1 MNSLYKRLVSIG
13 MISFTALLGWVYCII
28 EFRNKPIYVIC
39 VSVALIIS
47 VYVLLRSLISI
58 RQRKDKKL
66 KKDINEAVAKLV
78 ADFYEAQAQT
88 EQPDNSLEVER
99 ICKALYV
106 QLRKVNTTL
115 NNDLITKEILN
126 NATKVN
132 IKYSHADSNKLL
144 AAISDLSESL
154 KLAPE
159 PQVIIKEVP
168 VAAPQPVQTMPVQ
181 AVTSEPA
188 VVEPAPKP
196 VDMTKSESASEF
208 TQEPVAKSVSETV
221 IETSPESVSEPA
233 AETASAPAPADDGGV
248 LSQADLD
255 ALLASMNSAPEP
267 EPEPEPVPTPAPAPA
282 DDSGVL
288 SQADLDALLAS
299 MNSAPVPE
307 PVPEPVPTPA
317 PAPADDGGV
326 LSQEDLDALLA
337 SMNSAP
343 EPVAKDKSEN
353 DTNTD
358 KEMPHNVG
366 ASSAEAQSFFDEFE
380 SKHDTAKNKP
390 AELPTP
396 ELPTPEPA
404 SASVSAPADDG
415 GVLSQAELDAL
426 LASMTAAPNPV
437 AEPEPEPE
445 PVSNVLEFPTPA
457 PNPTPVT
464 DDPNKVLSPE
474 EIAALFNSMK

>member
-255 ALLASMNSAPEP
+255 ALLASMNSAP
-267 EPEPEPVPTPAPAPA
+267 
-282 DDSGVL
+282 
-288 SQADLDALLAS
+288 
-299 MNSAPVPE
+299 VPE

>member
-267 EPEPEPVPTPAPAPA
+267 EPEPEPVPTP
-282 DDSGVL
+282 
-288 SQADLDALLAS
+288 
-299 MNSAPVPE
+299 
-307 PVPEPVPTPA
+307 VPTPA

-396 ELPTPEPA
+396 EPA

-457 PNPTPVT
+457 PNPTPVS

>member
-88 EQPDNSLEVER
+88 EQPDNSPEVER

-132 IKYSHADSNKLL
+132 IKYSHADSSKLL

-233 AETASAPAPADDGGV
+233 AETASV
-248 LSQADLD
+248 
-255 ALLASMNSAPEP
+255 
-267 EPEPEPVPTPAPAPA
+267 
-282 DDSGVL
+282 
-288 SQADLDALLAS
+288 
-299 MNSAPVPE
+299 
-307 PVPEPVPTPA
+307 

-437 AEPEPEPE
+437 TEPEPEPE

-457 PNPTPVT
+457 PNPTPVS

>member
-181 AVTSEPA
+181 TVTSEPA

-233 AETASAPAPADDGGV
+233 AETASAPAPADNGGV
-248 LSQADLD
+248 R
-255 ALLASMNSAPEP
+255 
-267 EPEPEPVPTPAPAPA
+267 
-282 DDSGVL
+282 
-288 SQADLDALLAS
+288 
-299 MNSAPVPE
+299 
-307 PVPEPVPTPA
+307 
-317 PAPADDGGV
+317 
-326 LSQEDLDALLA
+326 
-337 SMNSAP
+337 
-343 EPVAKDKSEN
+343 
-353 DTNTD
+353 
-358 KEMPHNVG
+358 
-366 ASSAEAQSFFDEFE
+366 F
-380 SKHDTAKNKP
+380 
-390 AELPTP
+390 
-396 ELPTPEPA
+396 
-404 SASVSAPADDG
+404 
-415 GVLSQAELDAL
+415 
-426 LASMTAAPNPV
+426 
-437 AEPEPEPE
+437 
-445 PVSNVLEFPTPA
+445 
-457 PNPTPVT
+457 
-464 DDPNKVLSPE
+464 
-474 EIAALFNSMK
+474 

>member
-267 EPEPEPVPTPAPAPA
+267 
-282 DDSGVL
+282 
-288 SQADLDALLAS
+288 
-299 MNSAPVPE
+299 
-307 PVPEPVPTPA
+307 
-317 PAPADDGGV
+317 
-326 LSQEDLDALLA
+326 
-337 SMNSAP
+337 
-343 EPVAKDKSEN
+343 VAKDKSEN

>member
-1 MNSLYKRLVSIG
+1 M
-13 MISFTALLGWVYCII
+13 
-28 EFRNKPIYVIC
+28 
-39 VSVALIIS
+39 
-47 VYVLLRSLISI
+47 
-58 RQRKDKKL
+58 
-66 KKDINEAVAKLV
+66 
-78 ADFYEAQAQT
+78 
-88 EQPDNSLEVER
+88 
-99 ICKALYV
+99 
-106 QLRKVNTTL
+106 
-115 NNDLITKEILN
+115 
-126 NATKVN
+126 
-132 IKYSHADSNKLL
+132 
-144 AAISDLSESL
+144 
-154 KLAPE
+154 
-159 PQVIIKEVP
+159 
-168 VAAPQPVQTMPVQ
+168 
-181 AVTSEPA
+181 
-188 VVEPAPKP
+188 
-196 VDMTKSESASEF
+196 
-208 TQEPVAKSVSETV
+208 
-221 IETSPESVSEPA
+221 
-233 AETASAPAPADDGGV
+233 
-248 LSQADLD
+248 D

-282 DDSGVL
+282 DDGGVL
-288 SQADLDALLAS
+288 SQA
-299 MNSAPVPE
+299 
-307 PVPEPVPTPA
+307 
-317 PAPADDGGV
+317 
-326 LSQEDLDALLA
+326 DLDALLA

-380 SKHDTAKNKP
+380 SKHDTEKNKP
-390 AELPTP
+390 A

>member
-88 EQPDNSLEVER
+88 EQPDNSPEVER

-132 IKYSHADSNKLL
+132 IKYSHADSSKLL

-233 AETASAPAPADDGGV
+233 AETASVPAPADDGGVLSQADLDALLAGMNSAPEPEPVPEPVPTPAPTPADDGGV

-267 EPEPEPVPTPAPAPA
+267 EPVPTPAAET
-282 DDSGVL
+282 
-288 SQADLDALLAS
+288 AS
-299 MNSAPVPE
+299 
-307 PVPEPVPTPA
+307 VPT
-317 PAPADDGGV
+317 PADDGGV
-326 LSQEDLDALLA
+326 LSQADLDALLA

-390 AELPTP
+390 A

>member
-28 EFRNKPIYVIC
+28 EFRDKPVYVIC

-47 VYVLLRSLISI
+47 VYVLLRSVISI

-78 ADFYEAQAQT
+78 ADFYEAQAQA

-115 NNDLITKEILN
+115 SNDLITKEILN

-132 IKYSHADSNKLL
+132 IKYNHADSSKLL

-168 VAAPQPVQTMPVQ
+168 IAAPQPAQAAPVQ
-181 AVTSEPA
+181 AVVPEPVVAPEPEPVTS
-188 VVEPAPKP
+188 VEP
-196 VDMTKSESASEF
+196 
-208 TQEPVAKSVSETV
+208 EPV
-221 IETSPESVSEPA
+221 
-233 AETASAPAPADDGGV
+233 APADDGGV
-248 LSQADLD
+248 LSQEALDELLSSMNTATEAAPEPEPVKEAAPVPADDGGVLSQEALD
-255 ALLASMNSAPEP
+255 ALLASMNTTTEAAPEP
-267 EPEPEPVPTPAPAPA
+267 EPVKEA
-282 DDSGVL
+282 
-288 SQADLDALLAS
+288 
-299 MNSAPVPE
+299 
-307 PVPEPVPTPA
+307 A

-326 LSQEDLDALLA
+326 LSQEALDALLA
-337 SMNSAP
+337 SMNTTTEAASEPDADKTETTAIP
-343 EPVAKDKSEN
+343 E
-353 DTNTD
+353 
-358 KEMPHNVG
+358 NVG

-380 SKHDTAKNKP
+380 AKHEHTSEQGNASSSVQADAP
-390 AELPTP
+390 AP
-396 ELPTPEPA
+396 
-404 SASVSAPADDG
+404 APADDG

-426 LASMTAAPNPV
+426 LASMGPAPEPV
-437 AEPEPEPE
+437 AEPEPE

-457 PNPTPVT
+457 QEPAPVS

>member
-13 MISFTALLGWVYCII
+13 MISFTALLGWIYCII
-28 EFRNKPIYVIC
+28 EFRDKPVYVIC

-47 VYVLLRSLISI
+47 VYVLLRSVISI

-115 NNDLITKEILN
+115 SNDLITKEIIN

-132 IKYSHADSNKLL
+132 IKYNHADSSKLL

-168 VAAPQPVQTMPVQ
+168 VAAPEPIQAANEPVQSVAP
-181 AVTSEPA
+181 AANEPA
-188 VVEPAPKP
+188 QMQVAP
-196 VDMTKSESASEF
+196 
-208 TQEPVAKSVSETV
+208 EPVAVAKPEPVKEPEPVQSQVSAPADDGGV
-221 IETSPESVSEPA
+221 LSQDALDALLASMNNSPEQETAAEPEPISTPSQEPTA
-233 AETASAPAPADDGGV
+233 SIPADDGGVLSQADLDSLLASMNNAPDPEPVAETTPEPEPTFLNETASTPADDGGV

-255 ALLASMNSAPEP
+255 ALLASMNNAPEP
-267 EPEPEPVPTPAPAPA
+267 EPVAEPTS
-282 DDSGVL
+282 D
-288 SQADLDALLAS
+288 
-299 MNSAPVPE
+299 
-307 PVPEPVPTPA
+307 
-317 PAPADDGGV
+317 
-326 LSQEDLDALLA
+326 
-337 SMNSAP
+337 
-343 EPVAKDKSEN
+343 
-353 DTNTD
+353 
-358 KEMPHNVG
+358 MPQNVG

-380 SKHDTAKNKP
+380 AKKEAP
-390 AELPTP
+390 A
-396 ELPTPEPA
+396 PEPVKPQA
-404 SASVSAPADDG
+404 AAPADDG

-426 LASMTAAPNPV
+426 LASMTAAPEPV
-437 AEPEPEPE
+437 AETTPESVAETTPEPVAETAPEPEPA
-445 PVSNVLEFPTPA
+445 SNVLEFPTPA
-457 PNPTPVT
+457 PAPID
-464 DDPNKVLSPE
+464 DDPNRQLSPE

>member
-28 EFRNKPIYVIC
+28 EFRDKPVYVIC

-47 VYVLLRSLISI
+47 VYVLLRSVISI

-78 ADFYEAQAQT
+78 ADFYEAQAQA

-115 NNDLITKEILN
+115 SNDLITKEILN

-132 IKYSHADSNKLL
+132 IKYNHADSSKLL

-168 VAAPQPVQTMPVQ
+168 IAAPQPAQAAPVQ
-181 AVTSEPA
+181 AVVP
-188 VVEPAPKP
+188 
-196 VDMTKSESASEF
+196 
-208 TQEPVAKSVSETV
+208 EPVV
-221 IETSPESVSEPA
+221 
-233 AETASAPAPADDGGV
+233 
-248 LSQADLD
+248 
-255 ALLASMNSAPEP
+255 APEP
-267 EPEPEPVPTPAPAPA
+267 EPVTSVEPEPV
-282 DDSGVL
+282 
-288 SQADLDALLAS
+288 
-299 MNSAPVPE
+299 
-307 PVPEPVPTPA
+307 
-317 PAPADDGGV
+317 APADDGGV
-326 LSQEDLDALLA
+326 LSQEALDELLSSMNTATEAAPEPEPVKEAAPVPADDGGVLSQEALDALLA
-337 SMNSAP
+337 SMNTTTEAASEPDADKTETTAIP
-343 EPVAKDKSEN
+343 E
-353 DTNTD
+353 
-358 KEMPHNVG
+358 NVG

-380 SKHDTAKNKP
+380 AKHEHTSEQGNASSSVQADAP
-390 AELPTP
+390 AP
-396 ELPTPEPA
+396 
-404 SASVSAPADDG
+404 APADDG

-426 LASMTAAPNPV
+426 LASMGPAPEPV
-437 AEPEPEPE
+437 AEPEPE

-457 PNPTPVT
+457 QEPAPVS

>member
-115 NNDLITKEILN
+115 SNDLITKEILN

-132 IKYSHADSNKLL
+132 IKYNHADSSKLL

-159 PQVIIKEVP
+159 PQVIIKEIP
-168 VAAPQPVQTMPVQ
+168 VAAPQPVQTVPVQ
-181 AVTSEPA
+181 TVASEPE
-188 VVEPAPKP
+188 VVEPAAKP
-196 VDMTKSESASEF
+196 ANVTKSESVSEVA
-208 TQEPVAKSVSETV
+208 QETVAKSVSEPA
-221 IETSPESVSEPA
+221 IETSTESVSEPA
-233 AETASAPAPADDGGV
+233 AETNSAPIPADDGGV
-248 LSQADLD
+248 LSQA
-255 ALLASMNSAPEP
+255 
-267 EPEPEPVPTPAPAPA
+267 
-282 DDSGVL
+282 
-288 SQADLDALLAS
+288 
-299 MNSAPVPE
+299 
-307 PVPEPVPTPA
+307 
-317 PAPADDGGV
+317 
-326 LSQEDLDALLA
+326 DLDALLA

-380 SKHDTAKNKP
+380 SKHDTEKNKP
-390 AELPTP
+390 A

>member
-267 EPEPEPVPTPAPAPA
+267 
-282 DDSGVL
+282 
-288 SQADLDALLAS
+288 
-299 MNSAPVPE
+299 
-307 PVPEPVPTPA
+307 
-317 PAPADDGGV
+317 
-326 LSQEDLDALLA
+326 
-337 SMNSAP
+337 
-343 EPVAKDKSEN
+343 VAKDKSEN

-390 AELPTP
+390 A

>member
-115 NNDLITKEILN
+115 SNDLITKEILN

-132 IKYSHADSNKLL
+132 IKYNHADSSKLL

-196 VDMTKSESASEF
+196 VDMTKSDSASEF

-267 EPEPEPVPTPAPAPA
+267 
-282 DDSGVL
+282 
-288 SQADLDALLAS
+288 
-299 MNSAPVPE
+299 
-307 PVPEPVPTPA
+307 
-317 PAPADDGGV
+317 
-326 LSQEDLDALLA
+326 
-337 SMNSAP
+337 
-343 EPVAKDKSEN
+343 VAKDKSEN

-390 AELPTP
+390 A

>member
-181 AVTSEPA
+181 TVTSEPA

-221 IETSPESVSEPA
+221 IETSPESVSEPV
-233 AETASAPAPADDGGV
+233 AETASAPAPADNGGV
-248 LSQADLD
+248 LSQA
-255 ALLASMNSAPEP
+255 
-267 EPEPEPVPTPAPAPA
+267 
-282 DDSGVL
+282 
-288 SQADLDALLAS
+288 
-299 MNSAPVPE
+299 
-307 PVPEPVPTPA
+307 
-317 PAPADDGGV
+317 
-326 LSQEDLDALLA
+326 DLDALLA

-396 ELPTPEPA
+396 EPA
-404 SASVSAPADDG
+404 SSSVSAPADDG

-426 LASMTAAPNPV
+426 LASMTAAPTPV

>member
-88 EQPDNSLEVER
+88 EQPDNSPEVER

-132 IKYSHADSNKLL
+132 IKYSHADSSKLL

-255 ALLASMNSAPEP
+255 ALLAGMNSAPE
-267 EPEPEPVPTPAPAPA
+267 
-282 DDSGVL
+282 
-288 SQADLDALLAS
+288 
-299 MNSAPVPE
+299 PE

-317 PAPADDGGV
+317 PTPADDGAV
-326 LSQEDLDALLA
+326 LSQADLDALLA

-390 AELPTP
+390 A